1 MEKILKFLLYLLNRL
16 TNKFNELYEKYE
28 NVKRKIDSL
37 ENLKIMNSKEYIQVL
52 AIKNIFKYL
61 FLEIFVGFL
70 FIMLLKLNPTF
81 TNSDFLWPTILWPIL
96 YLVVLLF
103 LVGSLYYC
111 LTKFFVS
118 LVSLT
123 SFKKN
128 CFFKIIY
135 NLFPELNWLK
145 HYALLVPIVIFSI
158 LISLF
163 ISILVGKN
171 NYLGIGISV
180 LIATRTM
187 IWILKGIIKSQPSF
201 RFGDYNSSPT
211 TILAILA
218 ILIYIFGD
226 VDWERDYIW
235 SLTIIIV
242 TISSYGIEV
251 VIDDLYAE
259 GEQKAQEIFQ
269 EQLLS
274 NNPDYEELKKC
285 YDHGGEKYKEK
296 LLSTEK
302 FLEVIVKNE
311 LKSLK
316 DVKNYGD
323 YRLYKAFNYK
333 NYLDSQK

>member
-16 TNKFNELYEKYE
+16 TNKFNKLYEKYE

-37 ENLKIMNSKEYIQVL
+37 EILKILDNKEYTKKATTIKV
-52 AIKNIFKYL
+52 IKNIIEL
-61 FLEIFVGFL
+61 GIAMIALI
-70 FIMLLKLNPTF
+70 ILNKVNPK
-81 TNSDFLWPTILWPIL
+81 SILWLIAHL
-96 YLVVLLF
+96 SVFSLVVIYA
-103 LVGSLYYC
+103 YYC

-118 LVSLT
+118 LVPLT

-145 HYALLVPIVIFSI
+145 HYLLLVPIVIFSI
-158 LISLF
+158 LISRF
-163 ISILVGKN
+163 IPILVGES

-180 LIATRTM
+180 LIATRMM

-226 VDWERDYIW
+226 VDWEKNYIW

-259 GEQKAQEIFQ
+259 GEQKAQKIFQ
-269 EQLLS
+269 AQLLLKV
-274 NNPDYEELKKC
+274 PQYEKLKKC
-285 YDHGGEKYKEK
+285 YYYGGEKYKEK
-296 LLSTEK
+296 LLSNEK
-302 FLEVIVKNE
+302 FLKVIMASE
-311 LKSLK
+311 IGSLN
-316 DVKNYGD
+316 VMETYED
-323 YRLYKAFNYK
+323 YKLYKEVKYT
-333 NYLDSQK
+333 NYLELQK

>member
-1 MEKILKFLLYLLNRL
+1 MGKILKFLLYLLNRL

-52 AIKNIFKYL
+52 ARKNISKYF
-61 FLEIFVGFL
+61 FLEIFVVFL

-118 LVSLT
+118 LVPLI

-180 LIATRTM
+180 LIATRMM

-218 ILIYIFGD
+218 ILGLILGGI
-226 VDWERDYIW
+226 DWEKNYFW

-242 TISSYGIEV
+242 TISSQGIKV
-251 VIDDLYAE
+251 VIDDLNAE

-269 EQLLS
+269 EQLLLKS
-274 NNPDYEELKKC
+274 PNYGKLKKC
-285 YDHGGEKYKEK
+285 YYHGGEKYKEK
-296 LLSTEK
+296 LLSNEK
-302 FLEVIVKNE
+302 FLKVIMASEIGLLNVME
-311 LKSLK
+311 T
-316 DVKNYGD
+316 YED
-323 YRLYKAFNYK
+323 YILYKEVKYK
-333 NYLDSQK
+333 NYLESQK